1 MAKFRIVSDNTD
13 LGKPG
18 ELVDS
23 ADLEGYN
30 VEALVEGGHLAEV
43 APSSS
48 KAHKSSEIEE
58 K

>member
-1 MAKFRIVSDNTD
+1 MAKFRIVSSNTD
-13 LGKPG
+13 LGKAG
-18 ELVDS
+18 DLVDS
-23 ADLEGYN
+23 ADLKGYN
-30 VEALVEGGHLAEV
+30 VEALVEGGHLVEA